1 MNKLVEVESIE
12 TSIPNIRIFKIGKIL
27 CVTIVNAYITNA
39 GVIFTIP
46 PNIKILHSTV
56 FATVNSDNHSS
67 EIEINANG
75 ISSITTDIISPD
87 IPVGKL
93 TVSTSVFPM
102 IASLRIILKLS

>member
-27 CVTIVNAYITNA
+27 CVTIVNADITNA

-56 FATVNSDNHSS
+56 FAAVNSDNHSS

-75 ISSITTDIISPD
+75 IIRSYGNAYS
-87 IPVGKL
+87 
-93 TVSTSVFPM
+93 VSGTG
-102 IASLRIILKLS
+102 IALLK